1 MAIVKTIEINASLG
15 QSKQNI
21 QDLNEQL
28 EIQRQVL
35 IDLEKELLKV
45 EEVRKQTAKTDL
57 QAQKQLK
64 ERSEFLK
71 TEIQNEKLGLREL
84 NSERRTAISET
95 QSYVEETVK
104 SSKIIAALDKLTDGY
119 ATKIVKLYKGFGE
132 STKAVGGF
140 IGGLSGIQKA
150 IVATG
155 IGALVVGVGL
165 LIANWDKLSKAV
177 SGATA
182 ESKAYKEAQSE
193 IISAVS
199 KVQAEI
205 TRMGDTIELA
215 KQGTISKEEALRQYN
230 DALGESVGYAESLEQ
245 AESLLVKNAN
255 IVIEVT
261 KLKAQQEILY
271 AEAAQ
276 MRAKVIAGDETL
288 KPGWWESVG
297 NAVAAAFS
305 PGVGGVEF
313 ATKQVKSYRK
323 NVDET
328 IKTAE
333 QLEGS
338 AAKVAE
344 EIAKLQEGLEKGSL
358 SPKEREK
365 RNAQI
370 KDLQKKADD
379 DAIKNEKEKAAALE
393 SIRQALIDTE
403 NERRNEELEK
413 INKHYE
419 EQIRLAEEYYG
430 KETQKVKDLRQA
442 QKNAYDAQ
450 QNEFYAQDAEAA
462 IARDEKNKLRD
473 EEASKKA
480 AEKLALDKEND
491 LLSFEE
497 QRAVIAQ
504 REALLL
510 QDKTINEKDR
520 TDLEKTYSDKRKE
533 IDQLEADFKKS
544 QAQEIGDS
552 LTKLGELAGK
562 ETVAGKALGI
572 AAATINTFQ
581 GATEALKQKSTLPSP
596 FDVVAKV
603 ANVATVIATGLKTV
617 KSIAAVK
624 VPGGGGGGSVPSAPS
639 LPAAQ
644 PPAFNVVGQGG
655 TNQLAQVIGEQTQQP
670 IQTYVV
676 ANDITSAQSL
686 QRNIQSEAGIGG

>member
-95 QSYVEETVK
+95 QSYGEESVK
-104 SSKIIAALDKLTDGY
+104 SSKIIAALDKVTDGY

-132 STKAVGGF
+132 SKKAIGGF

-150 IVATG
+150 ILATG

-182 ESKAYKEAQSE
+182 ESKAYKEAQAE
-193 IISAVS
+193 ILSAVS

-205 TRMGDTIELA
+205 TKMGDTIELA
-215 KQGTISKEEALRQYN
+215 KKGTISKEEALQQYN
-230 DALGESVGYAESLEQ
+230 KALGESVGYAESLEQ
-245 AESLLVKNAN
+245 AESLLVKNAAT
-255 IVIEVT
+255 VIEVT
-261 KLKAQQEILY
+261 RLKAQSEVLY
-271 AEAAQ
+271 AKAAEA
-276 MRAKVIAGDETL
+276 RAKVIAGDESL
-288 KPGWWESVG
+288 EPGWWDTIK
-297 NAVAAAFS
+297 NATVAAFS
-305 PGVGGVEF
+305 GINGAAKF
-313 ATKQVKSYRK
+313 ATEQGVTTVK
-323 NVDET
+323 NGQDA

-338 AAKVAE
+338 ATDLQTKIAE
-344 EIAKLQEGLEKGSL
+344 LQKGLEKGSL
-358 SPKEREK
+358 SPQQREK
-365 RNAQI
+365 RNTEI
-370 KDLQKKADD
+370 KALEDKAAAE
-379 DAIKNEKEKAAALE
+379 AIQREKDKAAALE

-403 NERRNEELEK
+403 DERRNEELRK
-413 INKHYE
+413 IKESYD

-430 KETQKVKDLRQA
+430 QESETVLALREA

-450 QNEFYAQDAEAA
+450 QNEFYAQDADAA
-462 IARDEKNKLRD
+462 IAR
-473 EEASKKA
+473 A
-480 AEKLALDKEND
+480 AEETRLKKETAD
-491 LLSFEE
+491 
-497 QRAVIAQ
+497 AQ
-504 REALLL
+504 KA
-510 QDKTINEKDR
+510 
-520 TDLEKTYSDKRKE
+520 
-533 IDQLEADFKKS
+533 IDDATLEAKIKTLDDTENALNQLS
-544 QAQEIGDS
+544 NIA
-552 LTKLGELAGK
+552 GES
-562 ETVAGKALGI
+562 TVAGKGFAVASATLNTYRGVSDALAATTVTPFETALKFVN
-572 AAATINTFQ
+572 AAAILTNGLRNVKKIISVKIPN
-581 GATEALKQKSTLPSP
+581 
-596 FDVVAKV
+596 AK
-603 ANVATVIATGLKTV
+603 
-617 KSIAAVK
+617 
-624 VPGGGGGGSVPSAPS
+624 GGGGTGGASSPSGGAIS
-639 LPAAQ
+639 Q

-655 TNQLAQVIGEQTQQP
+655 TNQLAQVIGDQTQQP
-670 IQTYVV
+670 VQAYVV
-676 ANDITSAQSL
+676 ANDVTSAQSL